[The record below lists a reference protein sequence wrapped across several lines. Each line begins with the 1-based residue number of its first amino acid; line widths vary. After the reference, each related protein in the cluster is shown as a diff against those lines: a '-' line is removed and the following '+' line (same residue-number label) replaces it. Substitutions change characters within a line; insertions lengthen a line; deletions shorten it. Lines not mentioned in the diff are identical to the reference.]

1 MGKSNISKK
10 VSNEV
15 LRKFVR
21 EKLLWRRISIVT
33 ALLFICSIFVAGPD
47 MEKKVWFPIVTLTL
61 YAASMITFRIK
72 SACPHC
78 GKAIMGNFKKLTNCP
93 YCKRPIK
100 EKTGT
105 KESRNLMRKR

>member
-47 MEKKVWFPIVTLTL
+47 ME
-61 YAASMITFRIK
+61 
-72 SACPHC
+72 
-78 GKAIMGNFKKLTNCP
+78 N
-93 YCKRPIK
+93 
-100 EKTGT
+100 
-105 KESRNLMRKR
+105 